1 MAERSIIELF
11 ERVAELRDAA
21 EKGGHTELAHFLE
34 AAANVAQDM
43 VFQGHAAIAS
53 EAMGLVH

>member
-1 MAERSIIELF
+1 MVEGSIVEIF

-21 EKGGHTELAHFLE
+21 EKKGYTELAHFLE

-43 VFQGHAAIAS
+43 VFQGHVAAP
-53 EAMGLVH
+53 EMMRLLH